1 MGHTETD
8 FYFEMKILTR
18 ALYVMHWR
26 LVLVPQK
33 SQCIVVKCLCAKMK

>member
-1 MGHTETD
+1 MGHTEAD

-18 ALYVMHWR
+18 SLYVMHWR

-33 SQCIVVKCLCAKMK
+33 R